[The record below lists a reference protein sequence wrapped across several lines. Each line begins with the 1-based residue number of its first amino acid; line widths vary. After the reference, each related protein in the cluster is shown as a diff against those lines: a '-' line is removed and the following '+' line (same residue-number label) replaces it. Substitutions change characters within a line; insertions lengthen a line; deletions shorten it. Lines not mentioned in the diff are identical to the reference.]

1 MTCARWRAAARLFCW
16 RCRLRMVTAVIS
28 VRASR
33 LKGRCAIVRNGKRCR
48 ISTAVTVKIWPLS
61 AMHCPCALPMITIRI
76 TSPVRWRV
84 WCGMFRATG
93 RRMRAIFRRYWRL
106 GLVQRLDTL
115 LLQLRA
121 KCQRLMAMRRESNQ
135 RMADFA
141 VADVSLFWLL
151 NALNSA
157 EPVLSDFL
165 RYPAVHPEL
174 VWRELARLAGA
185 LLTFSLEHNVS
196 AVPPY
201 VHESPSIVFPPLFSL
216 LSELLEA
223 SLPSRVIA
231 LDLASLPGNR
241 WKADLHDPRLR
252 EEADFYLSVRSSLP
266 AHQVLHQLPLVCK
279 IGAPDDVTLLINVA
293 LNGVPL
299 VPLTSV
305 PAALPLR
312 LENQYFALD
321 MHSDAAKSMLE
332 SGCCMIYAPGT
343 MGDLKPELFAVLRT

>member
-1 MTCARWRAAARLFCW
+1 MKIHRPLWAEGTFLSSQQFQQQARWEAFSNDSIAQLCIRHPW
-16 RCRLRMVTAVIS
+16 
-28 VRASR
+28 
-33 LKGRCAIVRNGKRCR
+33 G
-48 ISTAVTVKIWPLS
+48 
-61 AMHCPCALPMITIRI
+61 IT
-76 TSPVRWRV
+76 
-84 WCGMFRATG
+84 
-93 RRMRAIFRRYWRL
+93 
-106 GLVQRLDTL
+106 
-115 LLQLRA
+115 
-121 KCQRLMAMRRESNQ
+121 
-135 RMADFA
+135 
-141 VADVSLFWLL
+141 
-151 NALNSA
+151 
-157 EPVLSDFL
+157 
-165 RYPAVHPEL
+165 
-174 VWRELARLAGA
+174 
-185 LLTFSLEHNVS
+185 
-196 AVPPY
+196 
-201 VHESPSIVFPPLFSL
+201 VFPPLFSL

-231 LDLASLPGNR
+231 LDLESLPGNR

-312 LENQYFALD
+312 LKNQYFALD

>member
-1 MTCARWRAAARLFCW
+1 
-16 RCRLRMVTAVIS
+16 
-28 VRASR
+28 
-33 LKGRCAIVRNGKRCR
+33 
-48 ISTAVTVKIWPLS
+48 
-61 AMHCPCALPMITIRI
+61 
-76 TSPVRWRV
+76 
-84 WCGMFRATG
+84 
-93 RRMRAIFRRYWRL
+93 
-106 GLVQRLDTL
+106 
-115 LLQLRA
+115 
-121 KCQRLMAMRRESNQ
+121 MAMRRESNQ

-165 RYPAVHPEL
+165 RYPAVHPN
-174 VWRELARLAGA
+174 WSGGELARLAGA

-196 AVPPY
+196 AVPPM
-201 VHESPSIVFPPLFSL
+201 STNRRPPSFRHFLL

-231 LDLASLPGNR
+231 LELASLPGNR

-252 EEADFYLSVRSSLP
+252 GRGRFLPVRSFLSAGTSGTAP
-266 AHQVLHQLPLVCK
+266 ATAGLQ

>member
-1 MTCARWRAAARLFCW
+1 
-16 RCRLRMVTAVIS
+16 
-28 VRASR
+28 
-33 LKGRCAIVRNGKRCR
+33 
-48 ISTAVTVKIWPLS
+48 
-61 AMHCPCALPMITIRI
+61 
-76 TSPVRWRV
+76 
-84 WCGMFRATG
+84 
-93 RRMRAIFRRYWRL
+93 
-106 GLVQRLDTL
+106 
-115 LLQLRA
+115 QLRA

-151 NALNSA
+151 NALHSA

-185 LLTFSLEHNVS
+185 LLKFSLEHNVS

-201 VHESPSIVFPPLFSL
+201 VHESPSTVFPPLFSL

-231 LDLASLPGNR
+231 LELGSLPGNR

-266 AHQVLHQLPLVCK
+266 
-279 IGAPDDVTLLINVA
+279 
-293 LNGVPL
+293 
-299 VPLTSV
+299 
-305 PAALPLR
+305 
-312 LENQYFALD
+312 
-321 MHSDAAKSMLE
+321 
-332 SGCCMIYAPGT
+332 
-343 MGDLKPELFAVLRT
+343 

>member
-1 MTCARWRAAARLFCW
+1 MALDAGLHSVDDAHNGAAFRMLQGVIPQPVIMD
-16 RCRLRMVTAVIS
+16 RHGITLRT
-28 VRASR
+28 
-33 LKGRCAIVRNGKRCR
+33 
-48 ISTAVTVKIWPLS
+48 
-61 AMHCPCALPMITIRI
+61 
-76 TSPVRWRV
+76 
-84 WCGMFRATG
+84 TG
-93 RRMRAIFRRYWRL
+93 
-106 GLVQRLDTL
+106 
-115 LLQLRA
+115 
-121 KCQRLMAMRRESNQ
+121 
-135 RMADFA
+135 
-141 VADVSLFWLL
+141 
-151 NALNSA
+151 
-157 EPVLSDFL
+157 
-165 RYPAVHPEL
+165 
-174 VWRELARLAGA
+174 
-185 LLTFSLEHNVS
+185 
-196 AVPPY
+196 
-201 VHESPSIVFPPLFSL
+201 
-216 LSELLEA
+216 
-223 SLPSRVIA
+223 
-231 LDLASLPGNR
+231 DLASLPGNR

>member
-1 MTCARWRAAARLFCW
+1 MKIHRPLWAEGTFLSSQQFQQQARWEAFSNDSIAQLCIRHPW
-16 RCRLRMVTAVIS
+16 
-28 VRASR
+28 
-33 LKGRCAIVRNGKRCR
+33 G
-48 ISTAVTVKIWPLS
+48 
-61 AMHCPCALPMITIRI
+61 IT
-76 TSPVRWRV
+76 
-84 WCGMFRATG
+84 
-93 RRMRAIFRRYWRL
+93 
-106 GLVQRLDTL
+106 
-115 LLQLRA
+115 
-121 KCQRLMAMRRESNQ
+121 
-135 RMADFA
+135 
-141 VADVSLFWLL
+141 
-151 NALNSA
+151 
-157 EPVLSDFL
+157 
-165 RYPAVHPEL
+165 
-174 VWRELARLAGA
+174 
-185 LLTFSLEHNVS
+185 
-196 AVPPY
+196 
-201 VHESPSIVFPPLFSL
+201 VFPPLFSL

-231 LDLASLPGNR
+231 LDLESLPGNR